1 MSGFLRVGA
10 LEMLFALVFTVLAL
24 YDVGQLRRQRRQLE
38 ASIQTSRLEARRV
51 AELWVENANWQRQ
64 YRQARALI
72 ELMGEFN
79 QVMDLQVVLDRLT
92 QGLSRFFAGDG
103 VAIWILGAGGNFELA
118 ARVMQE
124 VPSVIRHDEA
134 WLRRILDGTP
144 PPVPPSWVEPDRP
157 WMAAALLDLLGQQL
171 GVVMLTSDRRTRYTA
186 DDITFLRAILGHA
199 AMAIQNAARFEIV
212 DTLSRLDALTGLGN
226 RGEFDRS
233 LRDEVAGALL
243 AAMPLSLLLA
253 DIDYFK
259 QVNDSYGHVEGDRVL
274 KEIAQLIAEAA
285 RAPNTSFRLGG
296 EEFAVLLGEA
306 KAAAVSIA
314 EMVCSRVEHK
324 AFFDNGARLTLS
336 IGVASLPEDGR
347 EPAGLMVAADQAL
360 YKAKSDGRNR
370 VRAA

>member
-38 ASIQTSRLEARRV
+38 ASIQTSRLEARRL

-144 PPVPPSWVEPDRP
+144 PPVPPSWVKPDRP
-157 WMAAALLDLLGQQL
+157 WMAAALLDLVGQQL

-243 AAMPLSLLLA
+243 AALPFSLLLA

-306 KAAAVSIA
+306 KAAAVSIG
-314 EMVCSRVEHK
+314 EMVCSRVEDK

-347 EPAGLMVAADQAL
+347 EPAALMVAADQAL

>member
-1 MSGFLRVGA
+1 MSGFLKVGA
-10 LEMLFALVFTVLAL
+10 LEVLFALVFTLLAL

-38 ASIQTSRLEARRV
+38 ESIRASRLEARRL

-118 ARVMQE
+118 AGVMQG
-124 VPSVIRHDEA
+124 VPSMLRHDEA
-134 WLRRILDGTP
+134 WLRRILDGTLP
-144 PPVPPSWVEPDRP
+144 LAAPSWMQPERP
-157 WMAAALLDLLGQQL
+157 WMAASLLDLQGHQL
-171 GVVMLTSDRRTRYTA
+171 GVVMLTSDRRALYTA
-186 DDITFLRAILGHA
+186 DDGAFLRVVLGHA

-212 DTLSRLDALTGLGN
+212 DTLSRLDALTDLGN

-233 LRDEVAGALL
+233 LRDEVTRALV

-259 QVNDSYGHVEGDRVL
+259 QINDSYGHAEGDRVL

-285 RAPNTSFRLGG
+285 REPNTSFRLGG

-306 KAAAVSIA
+306 KAAAVSAA
-314 EMVCSRVEHK
+314 ETLCSRVEDY
-324 AFFDNGARLTLS
+324 AFFDDGARLTLS

-347 EPAGLMVAADQAL
+347 EPAALVAAADKAL
-360 YKAKSDGRNR
+360 YKAKSEGRNR